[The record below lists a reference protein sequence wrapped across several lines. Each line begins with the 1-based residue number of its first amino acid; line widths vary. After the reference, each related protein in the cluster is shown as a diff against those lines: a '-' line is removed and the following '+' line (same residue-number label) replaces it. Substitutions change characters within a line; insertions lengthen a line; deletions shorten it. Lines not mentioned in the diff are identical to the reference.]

1 MKLQFNLKYLL
12 IIILII
18 IINQILIIDCKENK
32 ILENFKS
39 GSVCP
44 YPLKYRERTGSDD
57 HDFDLG
63 FVYARNDTNC
73 LLPCPSPI
81 YTSEEVNTLSLMVK
95 ITGTISFV
103 ASLILLLI
111 YSPLINRMG
120 FNRHTI
126 SIFFLTFSVFLIML
140 TDIIYVHHGNN
151 LICPTSHR
159 YSRQGDSGCSITGL
173 LFQFGCL
180 AAVLFWAN
188 LSLDLYLT
196 LKKISTK
203 KVEKWYLIILTLIA
217 LILTFVPLAKKSYGY
232 LVTGLACWILDP
244 TDQIIFFWA
253 PFTAILGIGSILIVL
268 IVYEIYKISK
278 ITKHNRGIFQSH
290 IRPLL
295 MVLFIFGQFLFI
307 LAFNALINNKYEEYK
322 DKLDGYIDCLFSSSS
337 YSYLCKLK
345 TFPFEMEFIV
355 LFFLRLIGI
364 EVLIFYG
371 FTQQTKKIILHSFL
385 VNNRFFK
392 KYFIRLDGASLDF
405 STVDEE
411 LKVVNFSTCINTN
424 DCNNNNNNNLN
435 NNNNNNN
442 NNLNNNNNNNLNN
455 NLNNLNNNSNNN
467 LKKSINLNSSNNQ
480 LEPLSSQ
487 KLSENGNVNVFM
499 VESFDNNNSMINQF
513 NHLEEKNNIIL
524 NSIISPLQEEQY
536 EEDEINNNIND
547 DNSDNSVDNN
557 NNNDK

>member
-1 MKLQFNLKYLL
+1 MKFNFKLIF
-12 IIILII
+12 IIIL
-18 IINQILIIDCKENK
+18 IINQILIINCKENK
-32 ILENFKS
+32 ILEIYKS
-39 GSVCP
+39 GNVCP
-44 YPLKYRERTGSDD
+44 YPLHYRERTGSDD

-63 FVYARNDTNC
+63 FVYARNDSNC

-81 YTSEEVNTLSLMVK
+81 YTSQEVNTLSLMIK

-120 FNRHTI
+120 YNRHTI
-126 SIFFLTFSVFLIML
+126 GIFFLTFSVFLIML
-140 TDIIYVHHGNN
+140 TDIIYVHHGND
-151 LICPTSHR
+151 LICPQSHR
-159 YSRQGDSGCSITGL
+159 YSRQNDSGCTITGI
-173 LFQFGCL
+173 LFQYGCI
-180 AAVLFWAN
+180 AAVLFWAT

-217 LILTFVPLAKKSYGY
+217 LILTFVPLVKKSYGY

-268 IVYEIYKISK
+268 VVYEIYKISK
-278 ITKHNRGIFQSH
+278 ITKQNRGIFQSH

-307 LAFNALINNKYEEYK
+307 LAFNALINNKYDEYSARM
-322 DKLDGYIDCLFSSSS
+322 DSYIDCLFSSSS
-337 YSYLCKLK
+337 YSYLCRLK

-371 FTQQTKKIILHSFL
+371 FTQQTKKILLHSFL
-385 VNNRFFK
+385 VNNIFFK

-411 LKVVNFSTCINTN
+411 LKVVNFSCNNNNI
-424 DCNNNNNNNLN
+424 NNNNNNNNINNNLN
-435 NNNNNNN
+435 NNLNNNNNNN
-442 NNLNNNNNNNLNN
+442 NNLNNNNLNNNNLKNSQNNLN
-455 NLNNLNNNSNNN
+455 NLNNLNNNNN
-467 LKKSINLNSSNNQ
+467 LKNSQNNLNNSQQN
-480 LEPLSSQ
+480 EPLSSQ

-513 NHLEEKNNIIL
+513 KHLEEKNNIIL
-524 NSIISPLQEEQY
+524 NTIISPVQEEQY
-536 EEDEINNNIND
+536 EEDEINNKNI
-547 DNSDNSVDNN
+547 
-557 NNNDK
+557 NNNDENN